1 VRADFVNEVAKILD
15 IKRRDLIEKDRILHQ
30 ILFDL
35 SGDRFFAANVLFK
48 GGTCACDIEKYR
60 NS

>member
-1 VRADFVNEVAKILD
+1 VRADFVNEVARILD
-15 IKRRDLIEKDRILHQ
+15 IKRKDLIEKELILHQ
-30 ILFDL
+30 ILFAL
-35 SGDRFFAANVLFK
+35 SGDRFFTENVLFK